1 MSYASG
7 LARALRAL
15 YRATAC
21 PSRLPTMPQH
31 SFGASSRAWATIWS
45 SSERAIRKRSGAL
58 GGLQRGD
65 LVLVVVLGVAAD
77 GVLELPHPVADRLAH
92 LGQALRAEDD
102 EGDDEHDHELERTDV
117 EWHESARP
125 FEWVQAPG
133 YRLSGRFRM
142 PMSEVRPRARRGS
155 PRDAARRRPSRW
167 PRSGARRAPGGAGRA
182 AGARRSR
189 RPRARPA
196 VPTPAPARRGA
207 ARA

>member
-102 EGDDEHDHELERTDV
+102 QGDDEHDHELERADV
-117 EWHESARP
+117 EWHLFRVPSNGLR
-125 FEWVQAPG
+125 PG
-133 YRLSGRFRM
+133 YRLSVRFRRRV
-142 PMSEVRPRARRGS
+142 SAACGRARH
-155 PRDAARRRPSRW
+155 
-167 PRSGARRAPGGAGRA
+167 GG
-182 AGARRSR
+182 
-189 RPRARPA
+189 P
-196 VPTPAPARRGA
+196 RGA
-207 ARA
+207 